1 MRYMKYIRFIIAAL
15 AVTLVFSCDNEN
27 VQIQPDNDF
36 TFECDAPQWRPDANG
51 QADTLV
57 FGWESAKANVNIKHE
72 ASSNAWKV
80 RCSLD
85 DAWANYDAVDDVLI
99 VKVEANI
106 GVQVRKTSLD
116 VVMGENS
123 KKIVVIQGS
132 YPRNGSQLPE
142 TGWDDEEDPWVGK
155 TE

>member
-15 AVTLVFSCDNEN
+15 AVVLVFSCDNEN

-36 TFECDAPQWRPDANG
+36 TFECDAPQWRPDVNG

-57 FGWESAKANVNIKHE
+57 FGWESAKANVNIIHE

>member
-1 MRYMKYIRFIIAAL
+1 MRYMNHIKFIIVAL
-15 AVTLVFSCDNEN
+15 AVTLAFSCDNEN
-27 VQIQPDNDF
+27 VRIQPDNDF

-51 QADTLV
+51 QADTIV
-57 FGWESAKANVNIKHE
+57 FGWESAKANVNIIHE

-85 DAWANYDAVDDVLI
+85 DAWANYESVDDVL
-99 VKVEANI
+99 VVTVDANI
-106 GVQVRKTSLD
+106 GVAVRKTSLD

-123 KKIVVIQGS
+123 KKIVVVQGA
-132 YPRNGSQLPE
+132 YPRTGSQLPE
-142 TGWDDEEDPWVGK
+142 TGWDDDDDSWVGT

>member
-1 MRYMKYIRFIIAAL
+1 MRYMNHIKFIIVAL
-15 AVTLVFSCDNEN
+15 AVTFTFSCDNEN
-27 VQIQPDNDF
+27 VRIQPDNDF

-57 FGWESAKANVNIKHE
+57 FGWESAKANVNIIHE

-85 DAWANYDAVDDVLI
+85 DAWANYESVDDVL
-99 VKVEANI
+99 VV
-106 GVQVRKTSLD
+106 T
-116 VVMGENS
+116 VMGENS
-123 KKIVVIQGS
+123 KKIVVVQGA
-132 YPRNGSQLPE
+132 YPRTGSQLPE
-142 TGWDDEEDPWVGK
+142 TGWDDDDDSWVGK